1 MIIQV
6 GFLILSL
13 PVHNMIF
20 NLFSIVSKAI
30 SLREYIGSA
39 YACKD
44 GYYRAYSWLV
54 KIWYNIHWI
63 WRPESIHH
71 APAIKATL
79 RSCAINLTI
88 FYKPLNQASSY
99 MLGLIR
105 NDAKI
110 WRNNKHIQ
118 PWFLPIQFGANFM
131 NWFHSPYLLNF
142 IIRLPIFI
150 IHRLRPW
157 LYQI

>member
-1 MIIQV
+1 MQRGITLYIINSEWSSYQNYTSFKTLNSGYIKLIIQV

-110 WRNNKHIQ
+110 WRNNKRI
-118 PWFLPIQFGANFM
+118 
-131 NWFHSPYLLNF
+131 
-142 IIRLPIFI
+142 
-150 IHRLRPW
+150 
-157 LYQI
+157 